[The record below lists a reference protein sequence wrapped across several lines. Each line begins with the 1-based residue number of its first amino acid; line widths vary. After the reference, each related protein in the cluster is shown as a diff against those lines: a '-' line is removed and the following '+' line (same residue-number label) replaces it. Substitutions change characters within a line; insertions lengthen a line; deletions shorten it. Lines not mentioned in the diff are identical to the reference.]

1 MFTFV
6 FADKNVYGNG
16 YNSYIFYTWNIEE
29 CDRKIGS
36 IGLRLFYGQEE
47 RLNFDIDTLGLD
59 SYHRELPSVS
69 AAAYLYRH
77 EFKHISEDIITDI
90 INDFI
95 QLANN
100 KLLDV
105 DEPYGNVYTVEVTFD
120 DFDSP
125 THSYRLDLSEYL

>member
-6 FADKNVYGNG
+6 FADKNVYIND
-16 YNSYIFYTWNIEE
+16 YNPSIFYRWNIEE

-47 RLNFDIDTLGLD
+47 RLDFDIDTLGLG
-59 SYHRELPSVS
+59 SYRRELPSVS

-77 EFKHISEDIITDI
+77 EFKYISEDIITDI

-105 DEPYGNVYTVEVTFD
+105 EESYGNIYTVEVTFD
-120 DFDSP
+120 DDGLNYL
-125 THSYRLDLSEYL
+125 HRLGL

>member
-6 FADKNVYGNG
+6 FADKNVYANG
-16 YNSYIFYTWNIEE
+16 YNSSSIFYTWNIEE

-47 RLNFDIDTLGLD
+47 RLDFDIDTLGLG
-59 SYHRELPSVS
+59 SYRRELPSVS
-69 AAAYLYRH
+69 ATAYLYRH
-77 EFKHISEDIITDI
+77 EFKYISEDIITDI

-105 DEPYGNVYTVEVTFD
+105 EESYGNIYTVEVTFD
-120 DFDSP
+120 DDGLYSLR
-125 THSYRLDLSEYL
+125 HLYY

>member
-6 FADKNVYGNG
+6 FADKNVYTNG
-16 YNSYIFYTWNIEE
+16 YNSSIFYRWNIEE
-29 CDRKIGS
+29 CGRKIGS
-36 IGLRLFYGQEE
+36 ISLRLFYGQEE
-47 RLNFDIDTLGLD
+47 RLDFDIDTLGLG

-77 EFKHISEDIITDI
+77 EFKYISEDIITDI

-105 DEPYGNVYTVEVTFD
+105 DEPYGNIYTVEVEFGD
-120 DFDSP
+120 DGLNSP
-125 THSYRLDLSEYL
+125 RHLYY

>member
-6 FADKNVYGNG
+6 FADKSVYIND
-16 YNSYIFYTWNIEE
+16 YNPSIFYRWDIEE

-47 RLNFDIDTLGLD
+47 RLDFDIDTLGLG
-59 SYHRELPSVS
+59 SYRRELPSVS
-69 AAAYLYRH
+69 ATAYLYRH
-77 EFKHISEDIITDI
+77 EFKYISEDIITDI

-105 DEPYGNVYTVEVTFD
+105 EESYGNIYTVEVEFD
-120 DFDSP
+120 DGLNYL
-125 THSYRLDLSEYL
+125 HRLGL

>member
-6 FADKNVYGNG
+6 FADKNVYIND
-16 YNSYIFYTWNIEE
+16 YNPSIFYRWDIEE

-47 RLNFDIDTLGLD
+47 RLDFDIDTLGLG
-59 SYHRELPSVS
+59 SYRRELPSVS

-77 EFKHISEDIITDI
+77 EFKYISEDIITDI

-105 DEPYGNVYTVEVTFD
+105 EESYGNIYTVEVEFD
-120 DFDSP
+120 DDGLYSLR
-125 THSYRLDLSEYL
+125 HLYY

>member
-6 FADKNVYGNG
+6 FADKNVYANG
-16 YNSYIFYTWNIEE
+16 YNSAIFYTWNIEE

-47 RLNFDIDTLGLD
+47 RLDLDIDTLGLG
-59 SYHRELPSVS
+59 SYRRELPSVS

-77 EFKHISEDIITDI
+77 EFKYISEDIITDI

-95 QLANN
+95 ELANN

-105 DEPYGNVYTVEVTFD
+105 EESYGNIYTVEVEFD
-120 DFDSP
+120 DGLN
-125 THSYRLDLSEYL
+125 HSYRLGL